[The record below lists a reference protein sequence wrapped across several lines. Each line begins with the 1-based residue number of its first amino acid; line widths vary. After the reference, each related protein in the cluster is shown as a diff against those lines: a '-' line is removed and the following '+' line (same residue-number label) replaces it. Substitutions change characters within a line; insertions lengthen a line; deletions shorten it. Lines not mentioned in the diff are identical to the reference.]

1 MYNEIPIQ
9 SNMAKTTISD
19 LSMTPAKN
27 GFIISYCEKVEKSN
41 GSKGTYDNCNYS
53 YPKEVFDI
61 DEDDSAEDIEK
72 AFTRFREL
80 AMMQYNEL
88 KAKD

>member
-1 MYNEIPIQ
+1 MYNEVPIQ
-9 SNMAKTTISD
+9 SNMAKTTISE

-27 GFIISYCEKVEKSN
+27 GFIISYCEKVEKTN
-41 GSKGTYDNCNYS
+41 GGKDTYNNCDYN

-61 DEDDSAEDIEK
+61 DDNDGAEDIEK

-80 AMMQYNEL
+80 AMKQYNEL
-88 KAKD
+88 RVKS